1 MDPQTNT
8 PPAPT
13 AENDENPA
21 PVPPSTAAETSAPI
35 PVRVHNSKPKTQSSK
50 LRRRRLAALGVIAL
64 VCVLL
69 AAALVR
75 SGARPTGIRSIT
87 HAETGYAA
95 PGLVASAPTT
105 ASAASAADMSGKA
118 PAAAVDGLFAAPA
131 GGGTGAPAAPAA
143 AQNNWDRKIIRT
155 GQLDLT
161 VANVETSLAAVRDL
175 AVQNGG
181 FLFSSNSRYDGDA
194 MMATV
199 VIQVPVDSFDSV
211 MSGLRKMGTK
221 VVSESTSSQDVSEEY
236 TDLNSQVKNLQASEL
251 QLRALLGK
259 ATTVNDTLQVQ
270 NQLSGVQ
277 GQIEQL
283 QGRINYLGHHSDLS
297 TITVNLSPK
306 PVVAASPPPPPA
318 PGWQPSETA
327 ARAWNASLDM
337 LASAGDVLIT
347 AFVFLWWLVPP
358 ALLAVLLIRTR
369 RTRRLS
375 TDTRSL

>member
-1 MDPQTNT
+1 MS
-8 PPAPT
+8 
-13 AENDENPA
+13 
-21 PVPPSTAAETSAPI
+21 VP
-35 PVRVHNSKPKTQSSK
+35 
-50 LRRRRLAALGVIAL
+50 
-64 VCVLL
+64 
-69 AAALVR
+69 AAADNL
-75 SGARPTGIRSIT
+75 I
-87 HAETGYAA
+87 
-95 PGLVASAPTT
+95 
-105 ASAASAADMSGKA
+105 GKA
-118 PAAAVDGLFAAPA
+118 PAPA
-131 GGGTGAPAAPAA
+131 GGGASPAPGV

-161 VANVETSLAAVRDL
+161 VANVESSLAAVRDL

-181 FLFSSNSRYDGDA
+181 FLFSSNSRYDGDD
-194 MMATV
+194 MLATA
-199 VIQVPVDSFDSV
+199 VIQVPVDAFDSV

-221 VVSESTSSQDVSEEY
+221 VVSESTTSQDVSEEY

-306 PVVAASPPPPPA
+306 PIVAASPPPPPA

-327 ARAWNASLDM
+327 SRAWNASLDM

-347 AFVFLWWLVPP
+347 AFVFLWWLVPL
-358 ALLAVLLIRTR
+358 ALLAAVFARTR

-375 TDTRSL
+375 HETRSL

>member
-1 MDPQTNT
+1 MDPQTDT
-8 PPAPT
+8 PHAPID
-13 AENDENPA
+13 EDDENPA
-21 PVPPSTAAETSAPI
+21 LVPPPPTAPI
-35 PVRVHNSKPKTQSSK
+35 PVRVHNSKPKTQNSK

-75 SGARPTGIRSIT
+75 SGARPSATRNIS

-95 PGLVASAPTT
+95 PGLAAAAPTVGT
-105 ASAASAADMSGKA
+105 ASGADMSVPAAADNLIGKA
-118 PAAAVDGLFAAPA
+118 PAPA
-131 GGGTGAPAAPAA
+131 GGGASPAPGV

-161 VANVETSLAAVRDL
+161 VANVESSLAAVRDL

-181 FLFSSNSRYDGDA
+181 FLFSSNSRYDGDD
-194 MMATV
+194 MLATA
-199 VIQVPVDSFDSV
+199 VIQVPVDAFDSV

-221 VVSESTSSQDVSEEY
+221 VVSESTTSQDVSEEY

-306 PVVAASPPPPPA
+306 PIVAASPPPPPA

-327 ARAWNASLDM
+327 SRAWNASLDM

-347 AFVFLWWLVPP
+347 AFVFLWWLVPL
-358 ALLAVLLIRTR
+358 ALLAAVFARTR

-375 TDTRSL
+375 HETRSL